1 MPGPLPL
8 SMTWKTDYWRQS
20 RRPLVGLAFTLPP
33 LLLYE
38 AGMLFSGPTAARNG
52 ADLWLR
58 STLDAMG
65 LTGYFLLPLLTIFV
79 LLAWHHTTRDRWSV
93 PKAVL
98 IGMLFESALLG
109 LILLFVAHLQG
120 ALASIRFGIAG
131 HAPHATPLA
140 PRADLGHMIGFLGAG
155 IYEEVLFRLLLLPLL
170 FAAIGLMGASAMSRR
185 YGAVL
190 LASLVFSVAHYVGPY
205 GDSFAWFS
213 FGFRFLAGGFFSVL
227 FVVRGFGIA
236 AGAHALYDIFAS
248 VL

>member
-1 MPGPLPL
+1 MPGRLPL
-8 SMTWKTDYWRQS
+8 STTWKTDYWRQS

-38 AGMLFSGPTAARNG
+38 AGMLMYGRTAARNG

-58 STLDAMG
+58 SMLDALG

-79 LLAWHHTTRDRWSV
+79 LLAWHHTTRERWSV

-98 IGMLFESALLG
+98 IGMLFESALFG

-120 ALASIRFGIAG
+120 ALASIRIAG
-131 HAPHATPLA
+131 HAPSAARIA
-140 PRADLGHMIGFLGAG
+140 PPADLGHMIGFLGAG
-155 IYEEVLFRLLLLPLL
+155 IYEEVLFRLLLLPIF
-170 FAAIGLMGASAMSRR
+170 FATIGLLGASAIPRR
-185 YGAVL
+185 WGAVL